1 MILAIETSCDDTCA
15 AVVEP
20 DGRRARSNV
29 VHTQTEHARYGGV
42 VPEVA
47 SRAHLER
54 LDGVISASLIEA
66 NITVDDVTHVAVT
79 VRPGLIGALL
89 VGVAAAKG
97 LAYARSL
104 PLVPVN
110 HLKGHVASAY
120 LADPSLEPP
129 FVALIA
135 SGGHTALYS
144 VEAAGQMYLLGET
157 LDDAAGEALDKGA
170 RMLGL
175 GFPGGPEIS
184 KAAKSGDPTRYD
196 FPVGLKN
203 RDNLDF
209 SFSGLKTSLL
219 YKLKAL
225 GEEGA
230 REELPH
236 LAASYE
242 AAVVA
247 ALDKEEFAS
256 VDALL
261 KKAGMTLVSTI
272 GGASGPL
279 YGTFLLRTGT
289 ALADMAEISGA
300 QFGAALR
307 AGVEGIV
314 ARGKAELGDKTMYDA
329 WAPAVDAYD
338 AAIDSGGDVTA
349 ALQAAAEAAARGRD
363 ETTPM
368 VARKGRASY
377 LGERSAGH
385 QDPGATSTTLLLE
398 SAAATLS

>member
-20 DGRRARSNV
+20 GGRKALSNV

-54 LDGVISASLIEA
+54 LDGVVERALDDA
-66 NITVDDVTHVAVT
+66 DVDLDAVTSVAVT

-89 VGVAAAKG
+89 VGVSAAKG
-97 LAYARSL
+97 LAYARRL

-110 HLKGHVASAY
+110 HLEGHVAAAY
-120 LADPSLEPP
+120 LAKPDLEPP

-144 VEAAGQMYLLGET
+144 VTDEGMHLLGET

-175 GFPGGPEIS
+175 GFPGGPAIS
-184 KAAKSGDPTRYD
+184 KAAEGGDPARHD
-196 FPVGLKN
+196 FPVALKGK
-203 RDNLDF
+203 DNLDF

-225 GEEGA
+225 DAEKV

-236 LAASYE
+236 LAAGYE
-242 AAVVA
+242 TAVVE
-247 ALDKEEFAS
+247 ALSRK
-256 VDALL
+256 
-261 KKAGMTLVSTI
+261 
-272 GGASGPL
+272 
-279 YGTFLLRTGT
+279 LLRAAEKHETPAVVVAGGVAANSLLRRTLETECARLGT
-289 ALADMAEISGA
+289 RLVIPSPALCTDNAAMI
-300 QFGAALR
+300 GAAAPTSR
-307 AGVEGIV
+307 AIPYP
-314 ARGKAELGDKTMYDA
+314 D
-329 WAPAVDAYD
+329 
-338 AAIDSGGDVTA
+338 
-349 ALQAAAEAAARGRD
+349 
-363 ETTPM
+363 
-368 VARKGRASY
+368 Y
-377 LGERSAGH
+377 LGLNARSV
-385 QDPGATSTTLLLE
+385 
-398 SAAATLS
+398 